1 MSTSPMNEELLQIA
15 EALLTASPEPL
26 TQVKFNQSLERDD
39 VRLSDV
45 VTALKQLFHEQQ
57 RPVDIM
63 PLAGGYQLVT
73 RAEYQPYL
81 RRLLRRAGPISLSR
95 AALETLAVVAYR
107 QPVTRAELD
116 QVRGVNCESVLRTLL
131 EKTLVTV
138 RGRDE
143 GVGRPLLYG
152 TTKGFLQ
159 AFGLNNLSDLPRLRE
174 VEEIMGAERPPPLVD
189 HAAE

>member
-1 MSTSPMNEELLQIA
+1 MDEELLQIT
-15 EALLTASPEPL
+15 EALLTATPEPL

-45 VTALKQLFHEQQ
+45 VAALKLLFKEQQ

-81 RRLLRRAGPISLSR
+81 RRLLRRAGPLSLSR

-116 QVRGVNCESVLRTLL
+116 QVRCVKCESVLRTLL

-138 RGRDE
+138 KGRDE
-143 GVGRPLLYG
+143 GIGRPLLYG
-152 TTKGFLQ
+152 TTKEFLQ
-159 AFGLNNLSDLPRLRE
+159 AFGLNNLGDLPRLRE
-174 VEEIMGAERPPPLVD
+174 VEEIMGAEPPPPLVD